1 MTHLHSQKISIILR
15 NEEYLLY
22 LFWTAQSMLNIAPL
36 RLPRVYEEALRLL
49 SVLLQ
54 NSVLRPVLAD
64 STTYQLLRE
73 RSAPVDV
80 TCLQELVLPGL
91 YLPQTELLAAAVL
104 SELNSSRSELV
115 SNSKARHVLWLLS
128 FVPWLDA
135 HLTHTDLRVKVRATI
150 FSSPFTHLYL
160 DHTLTRSRDCCPRI
174 IAWTLHNHC

>member
-1 MTHLHSQKISIILR
+1 
-15 NEEYLLY
+15 
-22 LFWTAQSMLNIAPL
+22 MLKIAPL

-54 NSVLRPVLAD
+54 NAVLRPVLESPAD
-64 STTYQLLRE
+64 HATYQLLRE
-73 RSAPVDV
+73 RSALVDV

-115 SNSKARHVLWLLS
+115 SSSKARHVLWLLS

-135 HLTHTDLRVKVRATI
+135 HLTHSDLRVKVTAAI
-150 FSSPFTHLYL
+150 FSAACSPIF
-160 DHTLTRSRDCCPRI
+160 RSRPRSI
-174 IAWTLHNHC
+174 T